1 MQGSL
6 VDLQSMKLNNG
17 LKDASLSLGKYI
29 FSNLYL
35 EYTSRMGGGTIPT
48 PKLTWEPGNQIGLKY
63 RINKSWSINSDYS
76 QTQRGNN
83 MIQISLSWKK
93 TF

>member
-1 MQGSL
+1 MKDSM

-17 LKDASLSLGKYI
+17 LREASLSLGKYI

-35 EYTSRMGGGTIPT
+35 EYTSQMGAGAVPT
-48 PKLTWEPGNQIGLKY
+48 PKLSWEPGNQIGVKY
-63 RINKSWSINSDYS
+63 RINKNWSLNSNYS